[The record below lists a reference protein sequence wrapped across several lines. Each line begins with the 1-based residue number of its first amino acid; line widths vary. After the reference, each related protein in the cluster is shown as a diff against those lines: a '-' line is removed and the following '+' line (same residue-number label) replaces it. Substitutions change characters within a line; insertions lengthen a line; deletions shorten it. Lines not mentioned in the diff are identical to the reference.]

1 MINLLASSEPTH
13 PENEGTL
20 TGGDHARAT
29 ERHNGT
35 TGALAISCDMEKKSG
50 GKTQYHPC
58 VGGVEQPTHTGLLWS
73 TSPLLA
79 SAFFGPSG
87 RPLKLGEEVQ
97 QYALRPVGHWGT
109 MSRDAMEEA
118 ETLVTKAMAATK
130 EKNDFWKSIVED
142 VV

>member
-1 MINLLASSEPTH
+1 
-13 PENEGTL
+13 
-20 TGGDHARAT
+20 
-29 ERHNGT
+29 
-35 TGALAISCDMEKKSG
+35 MEKKSG

-73 TSPLLA
+73 TSPLLT

-142 VV
+142 VSEGGSRLCLVGLY